1 MGLETLQL
9 IMFAAS
15 TAYQMHQQGKQK
27 EEADKRKGFELTI
40 SGEAAPIPIAY
51 GKNAI
56 GGMEVKHHIT
66 DSFVSASDN
75 SDRAFSKGLTN
86 TSITG
91 SKNEF
96 LHVQYV
102 LAQEGIARVQHIK
115 VNDIDYN
122 DEEGQFQHYIRTFNS
137 GRADSIATANGIP
150 GTNDFSGCAFA
161 SATFKIDR
169 DDPQYSG
176 VPSMSFL
183 TRGRLVPTVISTNG
197 SYEIGPSSY
206 SNNPARCLLDY
217 LTNEDFGRG
226 LSADELDL
234 ESFYNAISVCGTI
247 VSSGRSISGKVNGG
261 STTRNIPLYECN
273 LMLDSSNTVRDNIE
287 QIMSTMALAE
297 LTWTSEGKYKLL
309 VEYPRTTSELN
320 ALVDSAHYFTDDDI
334 IRNEINMSWPSAS
347 ERYNQYTVSFNNEH
361 EDFKTD
367 SVTWP
372 TLGSTAHNGYL
383 TDDNQQPFKGSEQAV
398 GITDP
403 YHAKARAEQRVRL
416 SRSLF
421 TLELTVSKKGLS
433 LEPGD
438 FINITSAQ
446 AGISNEVFR
455 VQSIEVSSDFT
466 VSLVCYCFDHNVL
479 AWNVNDDIAYSD
491 RPTYNWTVDPA
502 VNLQYNYGSPNV
514 NSTAIGYLTWDKTSE
529 ESTKALV
536 YFTNDSGKLELL
548 GESASNTFDIQPRT
562 EWETGEFV
570 TFTVKIQTPFGRSS
584 VGVTTSA
591 TIYNS
596 PYQLQNLTS
605 EESLYE
611 ALVNKATSVR
621 ARTKISWEQPT
632 GVNGVNAKEYRVE
645 YYRYVAGEP
654 VVYTLLGVTSEKFFI
669 FNEITKGDYSF
680 RVTGISS
687 RGDESYPAQDDFTII
702 GLAGPPAD
710 PTGFRI
716 QATETGMLFHWNTP
730 VDLDVVSGGTSE
742 IRYIRND
749 PGISPNWEIAQTIVN
764 NLSGS
769 TNTVTLPV
777 APGYYL
783 LKHIDSSNV
792 ESFGY
797 AIALNT
803 FQGPLYNQITTITED
818 PSFSGSKTNCS
829 VVSGELHKDAGVDNF
844 TYYFDNSVDLG
855 SVENIRFNPR
865 LNAIITDG
873 VTDVS
878 DYDPVSA
885 VTRFAGPVVDAVLN
899 FEIRHT
905 DDDPSGTPTWSDWEP
920 FTVGSF
926 RHRAFEFRLLGVAA
940 EPAYTMEISE
950 LSIVADK
957 VDIAKRGTSTSS
969 ESGNVTVTFDNP
981 FYGGIGNTDVPYVGV
996 NVVGGN
1002 SDDTVQITSI
1012 TASGF
1017 SYSVYNGGA
1026 RKARN
1031 VNWQAIGQ

>member
-1 MGLETLQL
+1 MGVIFQA
-9 IMFAAS
+9 IMFVAS
-15 TAYQMHQQGKQK
+15 TAYQLHQNKKRQ

-56 GGMEVKHHIT
+56 GGMEVKHLIT

-75 SDRAFSKGLTN
+75 GDKAFLEGLTN

-102 LAQEGIARVQHIK
+102 LAQGGISGVQNIK
-115 VNDIDYN
+115 VNDLDYN
-122 DEEGQFQHYIRTFNS
+122 DEEGKFQHYIRTFNS

-150 GTNDFSGCAFA
+150 STNAFSGCAFA
-161 SATFKIDR
+161 SATFKLDR

-183 TRGRLVPTVISTNG
+183 TKGRVVPTVVATSG

-226 LSADELDL
+226 LSADGLDL
-234 ESFYNAISVCGTI
+234 ESFYNAISVCDTT
-247 VSSGRSISGKVNGG
+247 VSSGRSISGKVNG
-261 STTRNIPLYECN
+261 SATTRDIPLYECN

-309 VEYPRTTSELN
+309 VEYPTSTSELN
-320 ALVDSAHYFTDDDI
+320 ALVDSTHYFTDDDI

-347 ERYNQYTVSFNNEH
+347 DRFNQYTVSFNNEH

-372 TLGSTAHNGYL
+372 TLGSTAHNLYL
-383 TDDNQQPFKGSEQAV
+383 TEDNQQPFKGSEQAV

-403 YHAKARAEQRVRL
+403 YHAKARAEQVVRS
-416 SRSLF
+416 SRLLF

-446 AGISNEVFR
+446 AGISDEVFR
-455 VQSIEVSSDFT
+455 VQSMEVSSDFT

-479 AWNVNDDIAYSD
+479 AWNVNDDIAYSN

-514 NSTAIGYLTWDKTSE
+514 DSTSIGYLTWDKTSE

-536 YFTNDSGKLELL
+536 YFTNDSGNLELL
-548 GESASNTFDIQPRT
+548 GESASNTFDIRPRT
-562 EWETGEFV
+562 EWETGDFV
-570 TFTVKIQTPFGRSS
+570 TFTVKLQTPFGRSS
-584 VGVTTSA
+584 VGVTASG

-596 PYQLQNLTS
+596 PYQPQNLTS
-605 EESLYE
+605 NESLYE

-645 YYRYVAGEP
+645 YHRYVAGEP
-654 VVYTLLGVTSEKFFI
+654 VVYTLLGITSEKFFI

-680 RVTGISS
+680 RVTGLSS
-687 RGDESYPAQDDFTII
+687 RGDESYSAQDDFTVI

-730 VDLDVVSGGTSE
+730 GDLDVVSGGTSE

-797 AIALNT
+797 ATALNT
-803 FQGPLYNQITTITED
+803 FQGPLYNQITTITEA
-818 PSFSGSKTNCS
+818 PGFSGSKTNCS

-855 SVENIRFNPR
+855 SVESIRFNPK

-940 EPAYTMEISE
+940 EPGYVMEISE

-957 VDIAKRGTSTSS
+957 VDIAKRGTSASS
-969 ESGNVTVTFDNP
+969 ASGDVTVTFDNP

-1002 SDDTVQITSI
+1002 SDDTVKITSI
-1012 TASGF
+1012 TASDY
-1017 SYSVYNGGA
+1017 SYSVFNNGT
-1026 RKARN
+1026 RVARN
-1031 VNWQAIGQ
+1031 VNWQAVGQ